1 MFSIHKMQQLFG
13 RYWKGEKVRYG
24 FAVSSI
30 KQCIFISLYHC
41 ILYNNKYQSSVY
53 KRERARPLEDISEKS
68 RDMSPWDRA
77 KRRMNYAKGNTESKY
92 TLMAE
97 RSYGEAEILDQD
109 HLTNP
114 PSLDDINRKPSA
126 FKDS

>member
-1 MFSIHKMQQLFG
+1 MQQLFG

-30 KQCIFISLYHC
+30 NNAFLSH
-41 ILYNNKYQSSVY
+41 YNIIVYYITTNINPLSY